1 MVFVYKK
8 ASGLQVPSRPDLRI
22 SSTSLSNSPCHHLS
36 TKQSINLP
44 STFEIILSICL
55 LAQRSSSLCADA
67 SVSVPSHP
75 PAPAGSPPCRSRQAS
90 PLELSEEGMRN
101 SPISN
106 DIQCQKPT
114 DFQALLLTSD
124 SVFGFLTGSVA
135 AGASVYYYILAEYRL
150 ANEMLSDDI
159 SVCL

>member
-1 MVFVYKK
+1 
-8 ASGLQVPSRPDLRI
+8 
-22 SSTSLSNSPCHHLS
+22 
-36 TKQSINLP
+36 
-44 STFEIILSICL
+44 
-55 LAQRSSSLCADA
+55 
-67 SVSVPSHP
+67 
-75 PAPAGSPPCRSRQAS
+75 
-90 PLELSEEGMRN
+90 MRN